1 MKKLILAL
9 LAAATVATA
18 NAQEPHSLLLYGD
31 GTLGTTRNSD
41 LSKNTN
47 WDANIGVGYQF
58 NQNWT
63 LGLSVMW
70 GQNAMKTASAI
81 DTTVN
86 SYMVGPF
93 VRYSKYFGKSEI
105 FFWYGQFNLAYQ
117 GTYTTNDGNP
127 AFNKSTGVYAG
138 FYPAIGINVH
148 HGLALNFSVGGIN
161 YSSLKNAD
169 LPNSTNTFNL
179 TFGHS
184 MNVGISK
191 NFNCGHKMHAHHEPG
206 DEVHRRKADKMD
218 DEDDAA
224 PKSKKKE
231 RNRDDDE

>member
-18 NAQEPHSLLLYGD
+18 NAQEPHSILLYGD
-31 GTLGTTRNSD
+31 AS
-41 LSKNTN
+41 LSTNRDPSLYKTTN

-63 LGLSVMW
+63 LGLKLMW
-70 GQNAMKTASAI
+70 GQNATKDSAGTKNT
-81 DTTVN
+81 DN
-86 SYMVGPF
+86 LYSVGPF
-93 VRYSKYFGKSEI
+93 ARYSKYFGKSEI
-105 FFWYGQFNLAYQ
+105 FFWYGQFDFDYQ
-117 GTYTTNDGNP
+117 GGYHTNEGNP
-127 AFNKSTGVYAG
+127 ATDKHTGVYAG
-138 FYPAIGINVH
+138 FYPALGVNIH
-148 HGLALNFSVGGIN
+148 HGLALNFNVGGIN
-161 YSSLKNAD
+161 YATDKVQSAT
-169 LPNSTNTFNL
+169 NSNNSFNL

-184 MNVGISK
+184 VNIGISK

-206 DEVHRRKADKMD
+206 DEVHRRKADKME